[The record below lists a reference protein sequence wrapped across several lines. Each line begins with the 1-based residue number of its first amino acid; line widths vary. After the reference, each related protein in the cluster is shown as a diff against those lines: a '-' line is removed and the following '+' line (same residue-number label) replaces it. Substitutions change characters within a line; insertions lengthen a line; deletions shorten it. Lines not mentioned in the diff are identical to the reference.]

1 MGGGAPSLAGVAL
14 AAASQPASHAAPSAA
29 AAWRAA
35 SSAPATLAPPPAT
48 LAPPPAT
55 LAPPPGACV
64 GACVGTGAAAS
75 PAEDAPASEGELLR
89 NAPSEGFDSDR
100 G

>member
-48 LAPPPAT
+48 LAPPP
-55 LAPPPGACV
+55 GACV
-64 GACVGTGAAAS
+64 VARVGTGAAAS

>member
-35 SSAPATLAPPPAT
+35 SSAPATLDPPPAT
-48 LAPPPAT
+48 LAPPP
-55 LAPPPGACV
+55 